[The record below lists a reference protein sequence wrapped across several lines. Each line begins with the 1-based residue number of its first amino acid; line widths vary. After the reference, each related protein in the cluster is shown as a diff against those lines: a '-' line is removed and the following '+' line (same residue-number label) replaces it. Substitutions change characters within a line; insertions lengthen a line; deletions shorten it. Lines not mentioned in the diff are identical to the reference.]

1 MPPTDDAAG
10 VVLLI
15 LIIVVS
21 LFVLWGFFYFVPVK
35 LWLAAR
41 FAKAPVSI
49 LSLIG
54 MRLKRIPPI
63 AIVNPL
69 IEAVQARVVVNR
81 EDLEAH
87 YLAGGNVG
95 TVVHALV
102 AADKARIPLTYQKA
116 TAIDLAGRNVEEAVQ
131 MSVLPK
137 VIDVPSK
144 SLSGKDTID
153 AVAQDGIQLKVK
165 ARVTVKADI
174 DKLIGGATEE
184 TIIARVG
191 EGIVTTIGSA
201 SSHKAVLQDPDR
213 ISKTVLQKGLDA
225 GTAFSIMSID
235 IADIDV
241 GENIGARLQIDQ
253 AEADKQIA
261 QAKAEERRAL
271 AIAQEQ
277 EMRAR
282 EQEMRSHVVEAEAQ
296 IPQAIAESF
305 RSGNLGIMDYY
316 RLRNI
321 QADTTMR
328 EGLVKGD
335 QQTGGGQQPRQK

>member
-1 MPPTDDAAG
+1 MPFDQETG
-10 VVLLI
+10 FVVLLVIVIVFI
-15 LIIVVS
+15 LFLVWS
-21 LFVLWGFFYFVPVK
+21 LFYFVPIK

-41 FAKAPVSI
+41 FAKTPVSI

-54 MRLKRIPPI
+54 MRLKRIPPV

-69 IEAVQARVVVNR
+69 IEAVQARVPVVR

-87 YLAGGNVG
+87 YLAGGNVA
-95 TVVHALV
+95 TVIHALV

-137 VIDVPSK
+137 VIDVPMQNI
-144 SLSGKDTID
+144 SGRDTID

-201 SSHKAVLQDPDR
+201 ASHKAVLQDPDR

-271 AIAQEQ
+271 AIALEQ

-282 EQEMRSHVVEAEAQ
+282 EQEMRAQVVQAEAEV
-296 IPQAIAESF
+296 PQAIADSF
-305 RSGNLGIMDYY
+305 RNGNLGIMDYY
-316 RLRNI
+316 RMRNI

-328 EGLVKGD
+328 EGLVKD
-335 QQTGGGQQPRQK
+335 TKPGGGQTPPKQQ